1 MMANAVPTPWRT
13 LFAKPGIA
21 FGIPGMFFH
30 RRRAALDRKHGD
42 LILFQTWRIRFAD
55 KETVHA

>member
-1 MMANAVPTPWRT
+1 MPNTFRAQ
-13 LFAKPGIA
+13 PGIA
-21 FGIPGMFFH
+21 FAIPGMFSTGG
-30 RRRAALDRKHGD
+30 RAALDRKHGD